1 MRPAFWSDYMSKRS
15 ILLGYVRLLLVYLF
29 VAALVVLSRPTPT
42 LLLIGSILVLI
53 GEAIRLWSAG
63 HLVKSVK
70 LITSGPYAF
79 TQNPLYLGRLF
90 ILTGLGLAARMEWHL
105 NLIALGIGYAIF
117 FFYYMPRK
125 LRVEGERLASLHGAS
140 FEAYRKAVPILFPG
154 FRRYRGDDTPWSFE
168 LMLYNQEPFVATA
181 LVLLLG
187 LLAWKVLK

>member
-1 MRPAFWSDYMSKRS
+1 MPQRNIF
-15 ILLGYVRLLLVYLF
+15 LGYVRLLLVYLF
-29 VAALVVLSRPTPT
+29 VAALVALSQPTPT
-42 LLLIGSILVLI
+42 LLLIGGILVLI

-125 LRVEGERLASLHGAS
+125 LRVEGDRLASLHGAA
-140 FEAYRKAVPILFPG
+140 FEAYRKEVPILFPT
-154 FRRYRGDDTPWSFE
+154 FRRYHGDDTPWSFE

-187 LLAWKVLK
+187 LLAWKTFR